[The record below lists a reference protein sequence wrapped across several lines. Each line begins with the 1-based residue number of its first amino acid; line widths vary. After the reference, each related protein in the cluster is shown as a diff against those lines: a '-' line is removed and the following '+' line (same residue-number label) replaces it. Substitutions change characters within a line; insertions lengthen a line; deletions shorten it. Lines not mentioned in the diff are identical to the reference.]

1 MCACSVCGGK
11 DQPASQILC
20 DDCDQAF
27 HIWCLS
33 PPLKQVPEE
42 DEWLV
47 VYSREKEREGTGD
60 VELDCVCVCVCCC
73 CCCCCCVGIVQI
85 VCVCVCVMYRV
96 YLKYVKIEV
105 YC

>member
-47 VYSREKEREGTGD
+47 VYSRERERDREGD
-60 VELDCVCVCVCCC
+60 VELD
-73 CCCCCCVGIVQI
+73 CCCCCVGIVQI
-85 VCVCVCVMYRV
+85 VRLM
-96 YLKYVKIEV
+96 LVK
-105 YC
+105 

>member
-1 MCACSVCGGK
+1 MMKERHVKRNQTVVIVVIIYDGNVRCVCGGK

-47 VYSREKEREGTGD
+47 VYSRERERE
-60 VELDCVCVCVCCC
+60 
-73 CCCCCCVGIVQI
+73 
-85 VCVCVCVMYRV
+85 R
-96 YLKYVKIEV
+96 
-105 YC
+105 

>member
-47 VYSREKEREGTGD
+47 VYSRERKRGLEM
-60 VELDCVCVCVCCC
+60 LNL
-73 CCCCCCVGIVQI
+73 I
-85 VCVCVCVMYRV
+85 VCVCVVV
-96 YLKYVKIEV
+96 
-105 YC
+105 